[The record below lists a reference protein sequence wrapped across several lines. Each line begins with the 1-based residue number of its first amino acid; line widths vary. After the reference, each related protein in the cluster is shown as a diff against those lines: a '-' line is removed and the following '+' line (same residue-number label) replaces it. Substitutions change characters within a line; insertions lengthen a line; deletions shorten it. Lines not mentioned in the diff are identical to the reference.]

1 MDVEIPPRSTRGL
14 VDSLD
19 DRGLVS
25 GAARQGDQ
33 IIQWV
38 LGRLLTLT
46 CAEANLGAARRKTAG
61 RRGRR
66 LTSCSLGRIS
76 NWPNPGA
83 LGAMARVVVATA
95 AVMSPQ
101 AIGARPCG
109 HRRPR
114 MLVNALM

>member
-1 MDVEIPPRSTRGL
+1 MTRGGRRDTTPKYAGP

-66 LTSCSLGRIS
+66 LTSCSLGRTS

-83 LGAMARVVVATA
+83 LAHGCHGEGGRRDGSGDVPTGDRREAMRA
-95 AVMSPQ
+95 S
-101 AIGARPCG
+101 
-109 HRRPR
+109 
-114 MLVNALM
+114 